1 MVMHKIWTE
10 RPVSIKNERQI
21 GTRLA
26 LLVCLSFTTIASQMF
41 VSSVASAATVFITG
55 TSRGIG
61 LELTR
66 QYAAKGWKHV
76 HKLNL
81 STIKFR
87 R

>member
-1 MVMHKIWTE
+1 MYSVSKFKPAWWLTNAHFQTKIH
-10 RPVSIKNERQI
+10 NF
-21 GTRLA
+21 L
-26 LLVCLSFTTIASQMF
+26 
-41 VSSVASAATVFITG
+41 
-55 TSRGIG
+55 GILDVLG
-61 LELTR
+61 